1 MNSLRLILRSW
12 RHYRRVHA
20 GVLLCAMLTT
30 AVLLGALAL
39 GDSADYTLRQRA
51 LERLGQVQ
59 LAMDAGPRTVREQ
72 LAADIAASSG
82 MHAVPALALPGV
94 AKTPDDRASANDVR
108 VLGVPP
114 SFWQLADSAVPPLAD
129 GEVALNEPLARQL
142 GSPRVG
148 DMLVLILDK
157 PSPLPIESP
166 LADIKA
172 NRTSML
178 LKIRAVLGPQ
188 QLGSFA
194 LDASATPPMN
204 AFVSLATMQSQL
216 GLNARANL
224 VLITGSADA
233 QAAQLALRKAWTLD
247 DAELEFWPLG
257 NGELELRS
265 RRIFLEDPVVRAAR
279 AASPE
284 WSFGVFTYFV
294 NELKA
299 NGRSCPYSMVSA
311 IERPAMLAKLPPL
324 HEAAGEFA
332 PLGAQLAADGILIN
346 EWLANDLA
354 AKPGDAMTMT
364 YYVAGPGRKLGQASR
379 SFRVAGV
386 APIEGLAGDRALMPS
401 FPGLADAETCRNW
414 QSDLVDMRRVRDKD
428 EKYWDDFR
436 GTPKAFVSPA
446 AAREM
451 WANPMGSLTAMRYA
465 EGSAATIQRAIL
477 DGIDPAE
484 LGLRVQPVREQV
496 LASAQQS
503 NDLGQ
508 LFLGLSGLLI
518 VSALILLAL
527 VLGLTLQ
534 SRAPQVGM
542 LLAVGLSPRRVR
554 LLMLA
559 EIMFPLAGGVLLGV
573 VAGLGFA
580 QGLLGA
586 LGSSWSGAVAST
598 PLEFRCTVAS
608 MVIAALAATAMSA
621 GVVAAVLWRQFRR
634 PARELL
640 AGEVETARGYER
652 PAGDSS
658 RDFRCPA
665 CGRGPGAF
673 FARLLRRGKPARCPG
688 QLGWRLAI
696 SVSAAAVIGLTIVA
710 VVSPGPIVWFLV
722 GLAVLVAALITAWR
736 LLLHRRDPSGLS
748 NLPQLAWRNA
758 CRRPRASFA
767 VLTLLASA
775 TFLVLAVGAY
785 RQSPPADWARR
796 DSGTGGFALVGQS
809 TLPILGDLAGPRGPI
824 KDLGVVPFRV
834 RDGEDASCLNLN
846 RPRRPRLLAV
856 DPADLANRHAFA
868 FNKVQGGAGWGALD
882 ASGAD
887 AVHGIADENTIR
899 WSLHASLGDTIAYTD
914 EQGRPMLVRLVGELA
929 GSILQGSVIIGR
941 RAFDEHFPSAGGYRF
956 FLLDVPADRV
966 QDVRAELTAR
976 RNEQGLALTPTAD
989 RLADLQSVE
998 NSYLAIFQVLGGLA
1012 LLLGSAGLGLV
1023 VARNVLERRGEL
1035 ATMLAVGFTP
1045 TRLLSLV
1052 LLEHLALLC
1061 MGLTIGVIAAVPALA
1076 PAALGHHALPT
1087 GHLVTLM
1094 LAVAVTGVASTILA
1108 ALLALHG
1115 PLVNSLRNE

>member
-20 GVLLCAMLTT
+20 GVLLCAMLAT

-59 LAMDAGPRTVREQ
+59 LAMDAGPRTFRAQ

-82 MHAVPALALPGV
+82 LHAVPVLALPGV
-94 AKTPDDRASANDVR
+94 AKTPDDRAAANDVH

-114 SFWQLADSAVPPLAD
+114 SFWPLADSPVPPLAD

-142 GSPRVG
+142 GNPRVG

-178 LKIRAVLGPQ
+178 LKVRAILGPQ

-194 LDASATPPMN
+194 LDAPATPPMN

-216 GLNARANL
+216 GLVGRANL
-224 VLITGSADA
+224 LLMTGSTDA

-247 DAELEFWPLG
+247 DAQLEFWPLG

-332 PLGAQLAADGILIN
+332 PLGAPLAADRIVIN

-354 AKPGDAMTMT
+354 AKPGDELTMT
-364 YYVAGPGRKLGQASR
+364 YYVAGPGRKLSQTSR
-379 SFRVAGV
+379 SFRVAGL
-386 APIEGLAGDRALMPS
+386 APIEGLAGDRTLMPS

-436 GTPKAFVSPA
+436 GTPKAFVSPG

-451 WANPMGSLTAMRYA
+451 WASPMGNLTAMRYA
-465 EGSAATIQRAIL
+465 EGTAATIQRAIL

-484 LGLRVQPVREQV
+484 LGLRVQPVRQQV

-598 PLEFRCTVAS
+598 PLEFRCTGAS
-608 MVIAALAATAMSA
+608 MIIAALAAAVMSA
-621 GVVAAVLWRQFRR
+621 GVVAVVLWRQFRR

-640 AGEVETARGYER
+640 AGEVES
-652 PAGDSS
+652 PANDPS
-658 RDFRCPA
+658 RVVRCQA
-665 CGRGPGAF
+665 CSHRPGAF
-673 FARLLRRGKPARCPG
+673 VARLLRRGKPDRYPG
-688 QLGWRLAI
+688 WLGWRLALGF
-696 SVSAAAVIGLTIVA
+696 SVVVIGGLTVAAVL
-710 VVSPGPIVWFLV
+710 SPGPIVWFLV
-722 GLAVLVAALITAWR
+722 GLAVLVAALIAAR
-736 LLLHRRDPSGLS
+736 SLLRRQRESTGLT

-785 RQSPPADWARR
+785 RQSPPTDWARR

-824 KDLGVVPFRV
+824 KDLGVIAFRV

-846 RPRRPRLLAV
+846 RPRRPRLLGV
-856 DPADLANRHAFA
+856 DPTDLASRHAFA
-868 FNKVQGGAGWGALD
+868 FNKVQGGSGWDALD
-882 ASGAD
+882 ASGTASD
-887 AVHGIADENTIR
+887 DVPGIADENTIR
-899 WSLHASLGDTIAYTD
+899 WSLHASIGDTIDYTD
-914 EQGRPMLVRLVGELA
+914 EQGRPLRVRLVGELS
-929 GSILQGSVIIGR
+929 GSILQGSVIISR
-941 RAFDEHFPSAGGYRF
+941 RAFDEHFPYAGGYRF

-966 QDVRAELTAR
+966 QEVRAELTAR

-989 RLADLQSVE
+989 RLAALQAVE

-1012 LLLGSAGLGLV
+1012 LVLGSAGLGLV

-1035 ATMLAVGFTP
+1035 ATLLAVGFTP
-1045 TRLLSLV
+1045 TRLLALV

-1061 MGLTIGVIAAVPALA
+1061 LGLAIGIIAAVPALA
-1076 PAALGHHALPT
+1076 PAALGHHVVPT
-1087 GHLVTLM
+1087 GHLVMLM
-1094 LAVAVTGVASTILA
+1094 LAVATAGAASTILA